1 MNQQSRYI
9 FRFINNLFINFL
21 EILIPNLPCLL
32 ICPKVWPKIP
42 IRMLSNSSWN
52 LLTNHDYVIVLQVSG
67 LTNWLLTSPTIIL
80 INLQVI
86 VICCQCS
93 TISIILLTNIGISII
108 QISFIPSSDHC
119 WFCSGRCIQERSRS
133 IASYLIYPNPNSVSV
148 QIIFNEINALF
159 LQLNQNGTSDCH
171 FICRFYA

>member
-1 MNQQSRYI
+1 MYLLRSKQLMKLVLVSYPFFCLQTRNVKLTQ
-9 FRFINNLFINFL
+9 NLKIKT
-21 EILIPNLPCLL
+21 EIYWPIM
-32 ICPKVWPKIP
+32 ICFTSMW
-42 IRMLSNSSWN
+42 
-52 LLTNHDYVIVLQVSG
+52 YVLQVSG